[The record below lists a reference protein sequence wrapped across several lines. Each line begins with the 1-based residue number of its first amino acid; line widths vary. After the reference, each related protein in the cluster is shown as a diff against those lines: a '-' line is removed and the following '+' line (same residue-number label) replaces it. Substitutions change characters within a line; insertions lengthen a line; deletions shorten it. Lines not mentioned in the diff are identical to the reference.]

1 MIVYP
6 NAKINIGLKVVD
18 KRPDGFHNIE
28 TLFCPVGLCDM
39 LEVIEA
45 ADGQFSFSSS
55 GLAIPGNPDDNLC
68 IRAFNLISRD
78 IKIPPVKIHLR
89 KTIPMGAGIGG
100 GSSDGSFMIKLL
112 NELFSLGF
120 SEEKMVGYAKMLGSD
135 CPFFIRNKAAFG
147 EGKGD
152 QLSLVDVDLA
162 AYKIVIVFPD
172 VHVNTRE
179 AYEWL
184 DSHQK
189 EMDKTGEQNS
199 LKQNAG
205 LPPELWK
212 DKVINDFEIPVFSK
226 HPEIRRIKERL
237 YNEGAVYASMTG
249 SGAAVYGLFH
259 DTPPDLSG
267 FGNAYTWI
275 G

>member
-120 SEEKMVGYAKMLGSD
+120 SEEKMAEYATMLGSD
-135 CPFFIRNKAAFG
+135 CTFFIRNKAAFG

-152 QLSLVDVDLA
+152 QLTPVNIDLA
-162 AYKIVIVFPD
+162 AYKIVIVFPR

-179 AYEWL
+179 AFEWL
-184 DSHQK
+184 DSQQK
-189 EMDKTGEQNS
+189 EMDKAGDINS
-199 LKQNAG
+199 LKQHAG
-205 LPPELWK
+205 LPPDLWK
-212 DKVINDFEIPVFSK
+212 DNVINDFEMPVFSK
-226 HPEIRRIKERL
+226 HPELRRIKEIL
-237 YNEGAVYASMTG
+237 YNKGAVYASMTG
-249 SGAAVYGLFH
+249 SGAAVYGLFK
-259 DTPPDLSG
+259 DPPSDLPG
-267 FGNAYTWI
+267 FGNAYCWI

>member
-120 SEEKMVGYAKMLGSD
+120 SEEKMAEYATMLGSD
-135 CPFFIRNKAAFG
+135 CTFFIRNKAAFG

-152 QLSLVDVDLA
+152 QLTPVNIDLA
-162 AYKIVIVFPD
+162 AYKIVIVFPR

-179 AYEWL
+179 AFEWL
-184 DSHQK
+184 DSQQK
-189 EMDKTGEQNS
+189 EMDKAGDINS
-199 LKQNAG
+199 LKQHAG
-205 LPPELWK
+205 LPPDLWK
-212 DKVINDFEIPVFSK
+212 DKVINDFEIPVFLK
-226 HPEIRRIKERL
+226 HSEIGRIKEIL
-237 YNEGAVYASMTG
+237 YSKGAVYASMTG
-249 SGAAVYGLFH
+249 SGAAVYGLFK
-259 DTPPDLSG
+259 DTPSDLSG
-267 FGNAYTWI
+267 FGNAYCWI